1 MIIRD
6 ILQKDF
12 ESILALNEISV
23 KVLSPMDR
31 EKLVRLIKVSAI
43 AVVLEDQKQVAGVLL
58 AFSSD
63 IAYESINYQ
72 WFNDSYNS
80 FLYIDR
86 IVVSENYRGK
96 GVASRLFT
104 YALEWAKNH
113 SLASIFAEIDVM
125 PANDASLLFHQKQ
138 GFKQLQLLKHNE
150 HKMVLLQQLK
160 VG

>member
-1 MIIRD
+1 MIIRN
-6 ILQKDF
+6 ILEKDF
-12 ESILALNEISV
+12 ETILALNEISV

-31 EKLVRLIKVSAI
+31 EKLIRLIKVSAI
-43 AVVLEDQKQVAGVLL
+43 AAVLEDKNQVAGVLL
-58 AFSSD
+58 AFPCD

-72 WFNDSYNS
+72 WFNGNYNS

-86 IVVSENYRGK
+86 IVVSEDFRGN
-96 GVASRLFT
+96 GVASRLYE
-104 YALEWAKNH
+104 YAFEWAKKH

-138 GFKQLQLLKHNE
+138 GFQQLQLLKHNE
-150 HKMVLLQQLK
+150 NKMVSLQQLK